1 MTNAEQTMIATLQGL
16 ISLKS
21 EDQIYILSSNEPYYK
36 IWLEDLN
43 KIIKLNIKQLKTHGN
58 LWINLNLKLMDMFY
72 TVV

>member
-43 KIIKLNIKQLKTHGN
+43 KNYKVKYKT
-58 LWINLNLKLMDMFY
+58 
-72 TVV
+72 VR